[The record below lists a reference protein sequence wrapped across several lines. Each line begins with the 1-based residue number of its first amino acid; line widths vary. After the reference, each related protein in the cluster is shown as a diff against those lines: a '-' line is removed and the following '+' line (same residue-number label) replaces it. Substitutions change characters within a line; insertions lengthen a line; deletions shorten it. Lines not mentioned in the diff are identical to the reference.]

1 MAKVKQ
7 KVFAV
12 FGLGIFGQTIA
23 DALAEKGAEV
33 IVADNDPAVVEEFK
47 NKVTT
52 ALHIDSTDK
61 KALEKAPLDDTDIA
75 IVTVGDDLE
84 ASIITTVLLKQR
96 GIPYIISRAVSDVHA
111 EILKQI
117 GANEVV
123 NIQES
128 VGKSLAQ
135 RLIAPEVLETIPLSS
150 EYSFAELYAPE
161 PFIGKK
167 LIDLGL
173 KEKFGL
179 HLCMVKRIKTDIDDL
194 GNPTREEV
202 IIFPDNGIVF
212 EASDILMAA
221 GKHSDI
227 EEFKKIL

>member
-1 MAKVKQ
+1 MAKIKQ

-23 DALAEKGAEV
+23 DALAKKGAEV
-33 IVADNDPAVVEEFK
+33 IAVDNDPAVIEEFK
-47 NKVTT
+47 NRVTT
-52 ALHIDSTDK
+52 ALHIDSTDE
-61 KALEKAPLDDTDIA
+61 KALEKAPLDDIDIA

-84 ASIITTVLLKQR
+84 SSIITTVLLKQR
-96 GIPYIISRAVSDVHA
+96 GVPYIISRAVSAVHA

-117 GANEVV
+117 GANEVI
-123 NIQES
+123 NIQEN

-135 RLIAPEVLETIPLSS
+135 RLIAPEVLETIPISS

-167 LIDLGL
+167 EADIGL

-194 GNPTREEV
+194 GNPTREE
-202 IIFPDNGIVF
+202 IIVFPDKNLVF

-221 GKHSDI
+221 GKHNDI

>member
-1 MAKVKQ
+1 MAKIKQ

-23 DALAEKGAEV
+23 DALTEKGAEV
-33 IVADNDPAVVEEFK
+33 IAVDNDPAVVEEFK

-96 GIPYIISRAVSDVHA
+96 GVPYIISRAVSDVHA

-117 GANEVV
+117 GANEVI
-123 NIQES
+123 NIQEN

-135 RLIAPEVLETIPLSS
+135 RLIAPEILETIPLSS
-150 EYSFAELYAPE
+150 EYSFAELYVPE

-167 LIDLGL
+167 LSDIGL

-202 IIFPDNGIVF
+202 IVFPDKGFVF

-221 GKHSDI
+221 GRHGDI

>member
-33 IVADNDPAVVEEFK
+33 IVVDNDPAVVEEFK

>member
-1 MAKVKQ
+1 MARIKQ

-12 FGLGIFGQTIA
+12 FGLGIFGQTVAESLI
-23 DALAEKGAEV
+23 EKGGDV
-33 IVADNDPAVVEEFK
+33 IAADNDPALVESFK

-52 ALHIDSTDK
+52 VLHIDSTDQ
-61 KALEKAPLDDTDIA
+61 KALEKAPLDDVDVG
-75 IVTVGDDLE
+75 IVTVGDNIE

-96 GIPYIISRAVSDVHA
+96 GIPYIISRAISDIH
-111 EILKQI
+111 EKILKQV
-117 GANEVV
+117 GANEVI
-123 NIQES
+123 NLQKS
-128 VGKSLAQ
+128 GGKALAQ
-135 RLIAPEVLETIPLSS
+135 RLLAPEVLETIPISS

-167 LIDLGL
+167 LKDTELE
-173 KEKFGL
+173 EKFGL

-194 GNPTREEV
+194 GNPTSEEA
-202 IIFPDNGIVF
+202 IIFPDGNFIF

-221 GKHSDI
+221 GRLNDI

>member
-33 IVADNDPAVVEEFK
+33 IAVDNDPAVVEEFK

>member
-123 NIQES
+123 NIQEN

>member
-1 MAKVKQ
+1 MAKIKQ

-33 IVADNDPAVVEEFK
+33 IAVDNDPAVVEEFK

-117 GANEVV
+117 GANEVI
-123 NIQES
+123 NIQEN

-135 RLIAPEVLETIPLSS
+135 RLIAPEILETIPLSS

-167 LIDLGL
+167 LSDIGL

-194 GNPTREEV
+194 GNPTREE
-202 IIFPDNGIVF
+202 IIVFPDNNLVF

-221 GKHSDI
+221 GRHGDI